1 MNDVDKVKSR
11 IDVAELIR
19 EFVEI
24 KKSGRNFKAN
34 CPFHSEKSASFYI
47 SPERQIWH
55 CFGCGKGGDIFS
67 FLMEYEKLTFAES
80 LEYFAKRLGIELTRT
95 PHKTDQEKK
104 KDRLFSLN
112 HLASQ
117 YYHYLLTQHKVG
129 KNALSYLIEER
140 GINPGLIDSFQIGY
154 APQSE
159 DALVTFLT
167 RKKGYSPQDLI
178 LGGLAFQK
186 GRTLSDFFKHRVI
199 FPIHDHQGN
208 IIAFS
213 GRSLDQALPKYIN
226 TKETESYKKRQSLYG
241 IFQAKDAI
249 KKEGKV
255 IVVEGE
261 FDVISAHKEG
271 IDHVVAVK
279 GTALTEEQLMLLKR
293 FTQKIL
299 FCFDTDTAGVEA
311 QKRSISMIDRLGLSG
326 HVVVLPSGKDPDELL
341 KNDPGEFKKALK
353 NTIPMYD
360 FVINQAA
367 KSFQISTPEGKKD
380 FLKDTLPLLSSI
392 DNEVVKEHYFREV
405 AGLLHTSLES
415 IEKESGKIRAPKY
428 QDTSSQE
435 ILPQKPVLLDDYFLA
450 LIFQSQKPLG
460 IFGEIEELAK
470 DVPFENTVIRRILD
484 ELSKYKKD
492 HTEFDSKLFE
502 SFIPEELLDTYNK
515 AFILPLPSFK
525 EEEELHKDIRST
537 LKKLEKAEV
546 KKRIN
551 ALSILLQQAEKEQ
564 NEKKVEELQNEFTS
578 LASRLK
584 D

>member
-1 MNDVDKVKSR
+1 MNDVDKIKSR

-129 KNALSYLIEER
+129 KNALLYLTEER

-213 GRSLDQALPKYIN
+213 GRSLDQSLPKYIN
-226 TKETESYKKRQSLYG
+226 TKET
-241 IFQAKDAI
+241 
-249 KKEGKV
+249 
-255 IVVEGE
+255 
-261 FDVISAHKEG
+261 
-271 IDHVVAVK
+271 
-279 GTALTEEQLMLLKR
+279 
-293 FTQKIL
+293 
-299 FCFDTDTAGVEA
+299 
-311 QKRSISMIDRLGLSG
+311 
-326 HVVVLPSGKDPDELL
+326 
-341 KNDPGEFKKALK
+341 
-353 NTIPMYD
+353 
-360 FVINQAA
+360 
-367 KSFQISTPEGKKD
+367 
-380 FLKDTLPLLSSI
+380 
-392 DNEVVKEHYFREV
+392 
-405 AGLLHTSLES
+405 
-415 IEKESGKIRAPKY
+415 
-428 QDTSSQE
+428 
-435 ILPQKPVLLDDYFLA
+435 
-450 LIFQSQKPLG
+450 
-460 IFGEIEELAK
+460 
-470 DVPFENTVIRRILD
+470 
-484 ELSKYKKD
+484 
-492 HTEFDSKLFE
+492 
-502 SFIPEELLDTYNK
+502 
-515 AFILPLPSFK
+515 
-525 EEEELHKDIRST
+525 
-537 LKKLEKAEV
+537 
-546 KKRIN
+546 
-551 ALSILLQQAEKEQ
+551 
-564 NEKKVEELQNEFTS
+564 
-578 LASRLK
+578 
-584 D
+584 